1 MSASGNTN
9 LAWKPDYQKRDYEVV
24 DYQEYHLPG
33 IDDAP
38 LRGPE
43 PDLSSGNY
51 FSCAGAAQT
60 HGIFVEMPYPAL
72 LAELLHLQAL
82 NLGQPAAGP
91 GYFANEPEMIELI
104 NNGKFIVLQV
114 MAARME
120 SNRYYEAIGYR
131 ETLRDRQTGEL
142 LAGFQ
147 AWPRIFRDHAS
158 ELAEI
163 IGDCRDNWSGN
174 YRKLIRQINVPIV
187 LLWISHERHYE
198 ETIELDNEFGDDG
211 SAMYQKFPQL
221 VDKTCVEPLIDLC
234 AGFAI
239 CNSTRGAGHELKSRF
254 TGESVNLDS
263 GLIHPHFKNT
273 SLTHNHY
280 YPSPEIHEDAAAE
293 IISALKKIPGL
304 AI

>member
-1 MSASGNTN
+1 MSTSDNAS
-9 LAWKPDYQKRDYEVV
+9 LIWKPDYQKRDYDVV

-33 IDDAP
+33 IDNAP
-38 LRGPE
+38 LRGPK

-60 HGIFVEMPYPAL
+60 HGIFVEKPYPTL
-72 LAELLHLQAL
+72 LAEQINRQAL

-104 NNGKFIVLQV
+104 NNGKFFVLQV

-120 SNRYYEAIGYR
+120 SNRYYEAIGHR
-131 ETLRDRQTGEL
+131 ETLRDRKTGEL

-147 AWPRIFRDHAS
+147 AWPKLFREHAR

-163 IGDCRDNWSGN
+163 VEDCRKNWLKN
-174 YRKLIRQINVPIV
+174 YRKLIEQIKVPVV
-187 LLWISHERHYE
+187 LLWISHERRYE
-198 ETIELDNEFGDDG
+198 ENIELDNEFGDDG

-221 VDKTCVEPLIDLC
+221 VDNTCVEPLIDLC

-239 CNSTRGAGHELKSRF
+239 CNSTRGAGQKLKNRF
-254 TGESVNLDS
+254 TGESVDLDS
-263 GLIHPHFKNT
+263 GVIHPHFKNT

-280 YPSPEIHEDAAAE
+280 YPSPEMHEDAATE
-293 IISALKKIPGL
+293 IISTLKKIPGW
-304 AI
+304 